1 MAIFIFG
8 LISFQS
14 YVTKAEELSYIETQT
29 QYSKQLILDPDF
41 DEELGNSP
49 WNSSLE
55 GDISDVNVTI
65 GGGETNYTINGEQFG
80 FTLINST
87 PHDSDWTAVQN
98 PKFPILPDSY
108 GINQYGINVSHE
120 YNEWVNQTRNTPSM
134 NWKRNINLPS
144 NMSDYE
150 ITSASLTTVVNGSAL
165 VNVETPTDTL
175 DVGGYHGV
183 DDFVR
188 FYVLISDLNNIEEYE
203 LAYNRTVDLGIGDSP
218 RDSYG
223 AVNYMYDTNLTT
235 VDENLLIFYLQKVL
249 EHDNFNFTITLG
261 IDVYCEDNYDG
272 YDRDTFRSLLIKSID
287 LSFTY
292 RKKINRFTSISVN
305 QTGNSILSADYEVF
319 GSNISM
325 QIDEAKLNFKFK
337 SDKNWSEFSP
347 NSEFRIYINDSK
359 LSETV
364 KLIDANSNWK
374 NASINGFDV
383 LSNIL
388 IDNNVS
394 INLQLYI
401 ADDFILNESI
411 TVSVDE
417 VILEVTF
424 TVTVRTDK
432 IDTIL
437 VTTGSLVRF
446 VTWNESFQ
454 IEINYTDVSTG
465 LGITGANFSVD
476 WVDSNVTQEDGDG
489 IYTII
494 CNNTNTISGQTYFI
508 DITVEDFGYLQNSLQ
523 VEVRVDERETEVEI
537 FMDGTNM
544 TLPPVI
550 ELPITSI
557 LNVTATYF
565 DSSYSAPID
574 SATFSLYGI
583 GVSSFNYS
591 VIGFTHQFLIDT
603 EKLGLGTKEITL
615 VAEKFNYVEISTLLS
630 IKIVPIQT
638 NLTTIGNIQS
648 TIVTWDEKFFID
660 VNYVELESGTEILN
674 ANFTANWIGGTPDIQ
689 ELSPGIYRIT
699 CESNNT
705 VSGLIYA
712 LEISVD
718 DYLYE
723 YNSLQVDVNVLDR
736 ETDVEIFMDNEDVS
750 LSPVIELP
758 ITSLLNVTALYY
770 DLDKSTLIQ
779 NATVSLYGIL
789 EANYFY
795 TQEGDVHQFIIDTM
809 EIGLGTHLISL
820 VLENQNFDQI
830 STLLRITVV
839 PIQMNGTIRDNIQS
853 VSISPGSDYLLEIQL
868 RDEFGDLVQNIEVNY
883 TWDGAP
889 GTFTYNETSGY
900 YTALLSDVPEGVFD
914 IIITAE
920 KGPNYDFEE
929 YRITIS
935 STTKLSVWQ
944 LVLIYFLAALIIALI
959 SGFGAYQL
967 HYKYPPMVR
976 DVRKLRR
983 KLRKGKKTK
992 SVMIDSREKI
1002 MEKIFQDKLRDSN
1015 IKSIKVKKIDQKLV
1029 RTDKDIKE
1037 ITGEDLTKKPE
1048 KPITDKKLPE
1058 KTKEKE
1064 KVEKLPDKKS
1074 EKEIAEIEK
1083 KLEEKAEKEKIA
1095 KEKAAKKAA
1104 KKEQKLKEKTAE
1116 KEKSVMEKIA
1126 KEAAV
1131 KAKKIQEKPIKVG
1144 KKEEAKV
1151 KMSKIS
1157 LPKKKDKK

>member
-8 LISFQS
+8 LIGFQN
-14 YVTKAEELSYIETQT
+14 YNVIADELPYIETQE
-29 QYSKQLILDPDF
+29 QYSKQLILDPNF

-49 WNSSLE
+49 WSLNLD
-55 GDISDVNVTI
+55 GDISDVNASI
-65 GGGETNYTINGEQFG
+65 GGGQSNYTIIGEQFE

-87 PHDSDWTAVQN
+87 PDISDWTAVQN
-98 PKFPILPDSY
+98 PKFPILPDTY
-108 GINQYGINVSHE
+108 EINQLGINVSHE

-150 ITSASLTTVVNGSAL
+150 ITSASLTAVANGSAL

-223 AVNYMYDTNLTT
+223 AVNYMYDTILNT
-235 VDENLLIFYLQKVL
+235 VNENLLIFYLQKVL

-272 YDRDTFRSLLIKSID
+272 YDRDTFRSLLIKSCD

-292 RKKINRFTSISVN
+292 KKKIDRFTSISIN
-305 QTGNSILSADYEVF
+305 QTGNSVLTNDYEVP

-337 SDKNWSEFSP
+337 TDKNWSELSP

-364 KLIDANSNWK
+364 KLVDANSNWK
-374 NASINGFDV
+374 NASINGFNV

-394 INLQLYI
+394 LNLQLYI

-411 TVSVDE
+411 TVSIDE

-432 IDTIL
+432 IETNL

-446 VTWNESFQ
+446 VTWNETFQ
-454 IEINYTDVSTG
+454 IEINYSDVSTG
-465 LGITGANFSVD
+465 IGITGANFSVD
-476 WVDSNVTQEDGDG
+476 WVDSNVTQEDGEG
-489 IYTII
+489 IYRII

-508 DITVEDFGYLQNSLQ
+508 DISVDDFGFLQNSLR
-523 VEVRVDERETEVEI
+523 VEVNIMERETEVEI
-537 FMDGTNM
+537 FMEGTNM
-544 TLPPVI
+544 TLSPVI

-557 LNVTATYF
+557 LNLTARYF
-565 DSSYSAPID
+565 DLSYSTPI
-574 SATFSLYGI
+574 
-583 GVSSFNYS
+583 
-591 VIGFTHQFLIDT
+591 
-603 EKLGLGTKEITL
+603 E
-615 VAEKFNYVEISTLLS
+615 
-630 IKIVPIQT
+630 
-638 NLTTIGNIQS
+638 
-648 TIVTWDEKFFID
+648 
-660 VNYVELESGTEILN
+660 
-674 ANFTANWIGGTPDIQ
+674 
-689 ELSPGIYRIT
+689 
-699 CESNNT
+699 
-705 VSGLIYA
+705 
-712 LEISVD
+712 
-718 DYLYE
+718 
-723 YNSLQVDVNVLDR
+723 
-736 ETDVEIFMDNEDVS
+736 
-750 LSPVIELP
+750 
-758 ITSLLNVTALYY
+758 
-770 DLDKSTLIQ
+770 
-779 NATVSLYGIL
+779 NATASLYGIL
-789 EANYFY
+789 EANYIY
-795 TQEGDVHQFIIDTM
+795 TQEGDAHQFIIDTL

-820 VLENQNFDQI
+820 VIENQNFDQI
-830 STLLRITVV
+830 SKLLRITVV
-839 PIQMNGTIRDNIQS
+839 PIQMNGTIRDDIQS

-889 GTFTYNETSGY
+889 GTFTFNETSGY

-935 STTKLSVWQ
+935 SSTKLSVWQ

-976 DVRKLRR
+976 DIRNLRR
-983 KLRKGKKTK
+983 KLRKGRKTK
-992 SVMIDSREKI
+992 SVLIDSREKI
-1002 MEKIFQDKLRDSN
+1002 MDKIFQDKLRDSN
-1015 IKSIKVKKIDQKLV
+1015 IKSIKVKKIGQKAEKIV
-1029 RTDKDIKE
+1029 RTDEDIKK
-1037 ITGEDLTKKPE
+1037 IAGKDSIKKTE
-1048 KPITDKKLPE
+1048 KLVTDKKLPE
-1058 KTKEKE
+1058 KIKEKE
-1064 KVEKLPDKKS
+1064 KVKKLPDKKT
-1074 EKEIAEIEK
+1074 EKEIADKEK
-1083 KLEEKAEKEKIA
+1083 KLKEKAEKEKIA
-1095 KEKAAKKAA
+1095 EEKAAKKAA
-1104 KKEQKLKEKTAE
+1104 KKEKKSKEKTAE

-1126 KEAAV
+1126 KEAAE
-1131 KAKKIQEKPIKVG
+1131 KAKKVEKSPVKVG

-1157 LPKKKDKK
+1157 LPKKKDKKK